1 MSDDQGNAVTG
12 EAPIEGTDHV
22 AAFKRVANIVDKLSK
37 RDRQRVLN
45 ALAMLYED

>member
-1 MSDDQGNAVTG
+1 MSDEQATPAAEPSV
-12 EAPIEGTDHV
+12 EGTDHV

-37 RDRQRVLN
+37 HDRRRVLN